1 MRKSIATLACLQLGV
16 TTAQAQTTGPWA
28 TPPPVGSFNIGIEA
42 LFLWFN
48 DSPAPVPLVTNTIVG
63 LPNTQTY
70 LGGQDLSTGSMPGF
84 RITGA
89 YALNS
94 NTGLEGN
101 FFYIPERS
109 TTKPVSSS
117 GQVGSI
123 NLIVPYFDAVTN
135 TENGTEISL
144 APQYSGSAQEELKS
158 ELLGAELNGTWPL
171 APTGAWKMDWLAGFR
186 YLRLRDTYTFTT
198 SSPYIP
204 PFTPDIWN
212 TTDEFKATN
221 NFYGA
226 QVGIRA
232 RYDQGQFFA
241 NGSLKVALGAMVQD
255 VDISGSL
262 VTNDYTNYGPTQTFS
277 GGYFA
282 LPTNIGSYSRTVF
295 SVVPE
300 VGLNIGYR
308 ITPQASII
316 LGYSFMYASNVVRPG
331 NQINR
336 TVNTTQ
342 STSYAED
349 PAARLVGPAQPSSQF
364 NDSNF
369 WAQGIN
375 VGLSYRF

>member
-1 MRKSIATLACLQLGV
+1 MRKSIAAWSCLLLGA
-16 TTAQAQTTGPWA
+16 TMAEAQTTGPWE
-28 TPPPVGSFNIGIEA
+28 TPPPVGSFNIGVEA

-89 YALNS
+89 YQLNS

-109 TTKPVSSS
+109 TSRSVSSS
-117 GQVGSI
+117 GQIGSTD
-123 NLIVPYFDAVTN
+123 LIVPYFDAITN
-135 TENGTEISL
+135 VQNGTEISF
-144 APQYSGSAQEELKS
+144 APLYSGSAQEELKS
-158 ELLGAELNGTWPL
+158 ELLGAEFNGTWPL
-171 APTGAWKMDWLAGFR
+171 APSGEWKMDWLAGFR
-186 YLRLRDTYTFTT
+186 YFRLRETYTFTT

-241 NGSLKVALGAMVQD
+241 NGTLKVALGAMVQD

-262 VTNDYTNYGPTQTFS
+262 VTNDYTNFGPTQTFS

-282 LPTNIGSYSRTVF
+282 LPTNIGSYSRTEF

-308 ITPQASII
+308 INPQASII

-342 STSYAED
+342 STVVHRRPGG
-349 PAARLVGPAQPSSQF
+349 PAAWVTRNRRSSSTIRISGPRAST
-364 NDSNF
+364 
-369 WAQGIN
+369 WA
-375 VGLSYRF
+375 